1 MPLPA
6 LGVALP
12 AHGPDASPLAHLRNN
27 RRELFAQPLK
37 LRLHVAKLLALLLIE
52 LDLLH
57 GAPVSLH
64 PLPSSSSR
72 TGQLKCAYM
81 KGASNR
87 SSLTRL
93 ELLQGEI
100 AVRYQEELQT
110 ALFFR

>member
-1 MPLPA
+1 
-6 LGVALP
+6 
-12 AHGPDASPLAHLRNN
+12 
-27 RRELFAQPLK
+27 
-37 LRLHVAKLLALLLIE
+37 
-52 LDLLH
+52 
-57 GAPVSLH
+57 
-64 PLPSSSSR
+64 
-72 TGQLKCAYM
+72 M